1 MMESYLEMRK
11 RQSEEEE
18 AKKREEEAKKREE
31 ASKVD
36 DCSIRNC
43 ITVVESMEEL
53 SNEEKVKYFGV
64 FKDVQ
69 NREIFMSAG
78 PMTRLIWLRTMLV
91 SLNYYCY
98 QHNLNLCNS
107 EIQFFYT

>member
-18 AKKREEEAKKREE
+18 AKKREEEAKKRDE
-31 ASKVD
+31 ASKVE

-53 SNEEKVKYFGV
+53 SNEEKVKSFGV

-98 QHNLNLCNS
+98 
-107 EIQFFYT
+107 

>member
-11 RQSEEEE
+11 RQSE
-18 AKKREEEAKKREE
+18 EEEAKKREE

-53 SNEEKVKYFGV
+53 SNEEKVKSFGV

-98 QHNLNLCNS
+98 
-107 EIQFFYT
+107 

>member
-31 ASKVD
+31 ASKAD

-53 SNEEKVKYFGV
+53 SNEEKVKSFGV
-64 FKDVQ
+64 FKDAQ

-98 QHNLNLCNS
+98 
-107 EIQFFYT
+107 